1 MTYLSYINE
10 RIRAEV
16 TKHSVVMYGQNITR
30 GSCLGGLTRGIEA
43 GKGGRTINTTNAENT
58 LTGLGFGML
67 LEGQPSI
74 FFMKQMDFLLL
85 GVDQLVNTYNNIRST
100 RAPDTLGSYTIFP
113 ITVDSGYQGPQ
124 SSLNTLADFCT
135 IAKLRGYTLTNKWD
149 TDRILSQHLISPGM
163 RLITVSQRQFSDELL
178 ALPEPLYVSSDDT
191 VFQYAAGSA
200 ATIVS
205 FNFALPQALKLHA
218 ALHQAGIAADL
229 FNVNSPADFDTTRL
243 IERVRATKKVII
255 LDDSKTDNLPHRRLL
270 EEEALGA
277 PWRLVIKREL
287 GENWLYPVPDVLGV
301 DYEKVV
307 AEIGRS

>member
-16 TKHSVVMYGQNITR
+16 AKHSVVMYGQNITR

-43 GKGGRTINTTNAENT
+43 GRGGRAINTTNAENT

-67 LEGQPSI
+67 LQGQPSI

-85 GVDQLVNTYNNIRST
+85 GIDQLVNTYNNIRST

-149 TDRILSQHLISPGM
+149 TERILSRHLISPGM
-163 RLITVSQRQFSDELL
+163 RLITVSQRQFSDEPL

-191 VFQYAAGSA
+191 MFQYAAGSG

-205 FNFALPQALKLHA
+205 FNFALPQALKLHE
-218 ALHQAGIAADL
+218 ALKKAGISADL
-229 FNVNSPADFDTTRL
+229 FNANSPADFGTTRL
-243 IERVRATKKVII
+243 IERVRATKKLVI
-255 LDDSKTDNLPHRRLL
+255 LDDSKTDNLPHRTLL

-287 GENWLYPVPDVLGV
+287 GKDWLYPVPDILDI
-301 DYEKVV
+301 DYEKIV
-307 AEIGRS
+307 AEVSRS